1 MLSNWQT
8 SSNPERRVQPKM
20 TAVLGQ
26 NGQAGAA
33 EGEAG
38 SSYPAFERSE
48 QRQQATE
55 LAQERDI
62 LLEGARL
69 LVIRCQEAVP
79 PAERELAVMLHQLR
93 LARLGSTEE
102 HEAVFTAYQQLYP
115 SGWLRYLVEDGVEE
129 WLVKRG
135 EFTAFTAR
143 SLLAELRRQWPQAR
157 VLAGQQYE
165 QRVGAVLHELATADK
180 VRQVRAGGGFAAMYT
195 TG

>member
-1 MLSNWQT
+1 M
-8 SSNPERRVQPKM
+8 QPKV

-48 QRQQATE
+48 QKQRATE
-55 LAQERDI
+55 LAQERDT

-69 LVIRCQEAVP
+69 LVTRCQEAVP
-79 PAERELAVMLHQLR
+79 PAERELAGMLHQLR
-93 LARLGSTEE
+93 LARLGSSGE

-115 SGWLRYLVEDGVEE
+115 QSWLRYLVEDALAE
-129 WLVKRG
+129 WLVERG

-157 VLAGQQYE
+157 VLAGRQYE
-165 QRVGAVLHELATADK
+165 QRVAAVLHELAVAGK
-180 VRQVRAGGGFAAMYT
+180 VRQVRAGDNFAAMYT

>member
-1 MLSNWQT
+1 MQSEAQANLS
-8 SSNPERRVQPKM
+8 
-20 TAVLGQ
+20 LG
-26 NGQAGAA
+26 
-33 EGEAG
+33 
-38 SSYPAFERSE
+38 RSG
-48 QRQQATE
+48 
-55 LAQERDI
+55 LA
-62 LLEGARL
+62 EGARATALAESRAEL
-69 LVIRCQEAVP
+69 LAAAAKLIAEAEQVGS
-79 PAERELAVMLHQLR
+79 EHQLAVMLHQLR

-157 VLAGQQYE
+157 VLAGRQYE